1 MKKRV
6 IEKTRREDMKVLLTG
21 FDPFGGEIV
30 NPSFEAVKEL
40 PENILGA
47 EIIKKEIPTEF
58 LKSQKVLKELILEI
72 NPDIILSIGQAG
84 GRASITLEKVGIN
97 LMEARIEDNSG
108 FQPEELEIV
117 EDGPTAY
124 FSTLPLKEM
133 QRKICETGIPAHIS
147 YTAGTFV
154 CNTVLYSALNICEKE
169 GLNTKAGF
177 IHVPFLPEQVVNK
190 KQGTPSM
197 SKEEI
202 KKALIAAIES
212 ILEKMKI

>member
-1 MKKRV
+1 
-6 IEKTRREDMKVLLTG
+6 MKVLITG
-21 FDPFGGEIV
+21 FDPFDGEKV

-40 PENILGA
+40 PAKILGA

-58 LKSQKVLKELILEI
+58 VRSQKVLKELILETR
-72 NPDIILSIGQAG
+72 PDIILSIGQAG

-97 LMEARIEDNSG
+97 LMDARIEDNSG
-108 FQPEELEIV
+108 FQPEDLEV
-117 EDGPTAY
+117 TEGGPTAY
-124 FSTLPLKEM
+124 FSTLPLKKM
-133 QRKICETGIPAHIS
+133 QKKICEKGIPAHIS

-154 CNTVLYSALNICEKE
+154 CNTVLYSVLNICERE

-177 IHVPFLPEQVVNK
+177 IHVPFLPQQVIDK

-202 KKALIAAIES
+202 KKALIAAIEA
-212 ILEKMKI
+212 ILEKR